1 MWVPTHATEL
11 IYHMIAT
18 GYAAVSSTPTVMLD
32 VGKAVAGGLE
42 HQGRQALE
50 LASPSRVWEKVD
62 QKTLLKVGGCA
73 VLVLELPA

>member
-1 MWVPTHATEL
+1 MWVPAHATDL
-11 IYHMIAT
+11 IYQMFAT

-50 LASPSRVWEKVD
+50 LASTSKVWGVN
-62 QKTLLKVGGCA
+62 
-73 VLVLELPA
+73 